1 MVEVDGVGEMVGSDV
16 VSGAVIVQDSRSLG
30 AGRLGFS
37 TEERTADLAAS
48 NFFFWK
54 AMRRF
59 SLKYFLRPRM
69 F

>member
-37 TEERTADLAAS
+37 IEERTTADLAAS
-48 NFFFWK
+48 NFFFW
-54 AMRRF
+54 
-59 SLKYFLRPRM
+59 
-69 F
+69 